1 MYQGRPC
8 WNQYSWY
15 HTHPYPLDH
24 SESNPAKQHIIIII
38 INFSFGKM
46 CHNLQWP
53 CKHTRAG
60 SSVVILIQVMTVSHP
75 IGRVRPQTL
84 PWLDSS

>member
-1 MYQGRPC
+1 
-8 WNQYSWY
+8 
-15 HTHPYPLDH
+15 
-24 SESNPAKQHIIIII
+24 
-38 INFSFGKM
+38 M

-84 PWLDSS
+84 PWLDAKEGGKEGVHSSCRQNGRPLCKQVFQMIKILE